1 MFPKALSLLSSQKT
15 ASTAEH
21 KLYPN
26 HLQAQWNLPL
36 CLFLYIRSF
45 HDILSTPVTCN
56 FSSKRGEIMQQLVKN
71 LSIHPML
78 CVTLSVLIFLFSF
91 LANYLLLD
99 SLLKMHRS
107 KSAVQ
112 KIKKNYTFLQR
123 MRLIHF
129 KENCRHAVR
138 FCNAM
143 ILYQT
148 IGWLCLVLYL
158 VVSLLF
164 VLGLSSSTFIA
175 WFTVGIFLLFDIPA
189 FTINRLLARPIIWGR
204 FKAYS
209 FEKYHNTD
217 NHESLL

>member
-1 MFPKALSLLSSQKT
+1 MQ
-15 ASTAEH
+15 
-21 KLYPN
+21 
-26 HLQAQWNLPL
+26 HLIQ
-36 CLFLYIRSF
+36 
-45 HDILSTPVTCN
+45 
-56 FSSKRGEIMQQLVKN
+56 N
-71 LSIHPML
+71 LSMYPIL
-78 CVTLSVLIFLFSF
+78 CITLSVLIFLFSF

-107 KSAVQ
+107 KSAVK
-112 KIKKNYTFLQR
+112 KIKKDYTFLQR
-123 MRLIHF
+123 MRMLHF
-129 KENCRHAVR
+129 KENCRHAVK
-138 FCNAM
+138 FCNTM

-158 VVSLLF
+158 VISLLF

-189 FTINRLLARPIIWGR
+189 FAINRLFARPIIWGR
-204 FKAYS
+204 FKEYS